1 MNKAKLAVVAL
12 FGAVTF
18 VAGADQVVYPCP
30 KEPHHHH
37 YDGSIHIG
45 GNCVGIKECNG
56 QPEKVVVVEKV
67 VVKEPEPVVYRE
79 VVVAPPP
86 PPRPWFTLDL
96 CLGHKHHHPAPPPR
110 HHPAPRPLPPAPHHH
125 HR

>member
-12 FGAVTF
+12 FGAITLL
-18 VAGADQVVYPCP
+18 AGADEVVYACP

-45 GNCVGIKECNG
+45 GNCVGIKQCDG
-56 QPEKVVVVEKV
+56 RPERVVVVEKV
-67 VVKEPEPVVYRE
+67 VEPAPHIVRE

-86 PPRPWFTLDL
+86 PPPRPLFNIDL
-96 CLGHKHHHPAPPPR
+96 CFGHKHHHPAPPPPR
-110 HHPAPRPLPPAPHHH
+110 HPAPRPPAPPHHH

>member
-12 FGAVTF
+12 FGALTL

-67 VVKEPEPVVYRE
+67 VEPAPVVVRE

-86 PPRPWFTLDL
+86 PPPRPWFSLDL

-110 HHPAPRPLPPAPHHH
+110 HPAPRPLPPAPHHH